1 MTDTGQE
8 DLQEFCQLRA
18 CLLSC
23 LKVDRGIKSTGLL
36 FSVSLLQPFTLC
48 LDADG
53 HWLVP
58 LKLEKRGA

>member
-1 MTDTGQE
+1 MSVILSESGQ
-8 DLQEFCQLRA
+8 
-18 CLLSC
+18 
-23 LKVDRGIKSTGLL
+23 GNSTGLL